1 MGVAA
6 GYAHVEVGTV
16 VFWDQV
22 DPPDYDDGYNSYYE
36 YEAPSRFCCVC
47 GGSTEGS
54 AWCGV
59 GCYQLWN
66 YVDEPEPF
74 R

>member
-1 MGVAA
+1 MAPA
-6 GYAHVEVGTV
+6 GYAHVEVGTI

-22 DPPDYDDGYNSYYE
+22 TPEYDADDYYDDGFGTRN
-36 YEAPSRFCCVC
+36 CCVC

-66 YVDEPEPF
+66 YVEEPEPL
-74 R
+74 RW